1 MLELIGS
8 AVLIWVI
15 FRALDSLFSGKQ
27 KLPDLKPGEFIIQ
40 TKSGEHYIVRDAP
53 EEEQSQ
59 EEGQPA
65 NVVRFPGADRKI
77 DSHRVSF
84 RRNFAGESA

>member
-8 AVLIWVI
+8 AILIWAI

-40 TKSGEHYIVRDAP
+40 TKSGEHYIVRDVP

-59 EEGQPA
+59 EEDRPA
-65 NVVRFPGADRKI
+65 NVVRFPGGGRQ
-77 DSHRVSF
+77 
-84 RRNFAGESA
+84 G

>member
-8 AVLIWVI
+8 AILIWVI

-40 TKSGEHYIVRDAP
+40 TKSGEHYIVRDVP

-59 EEGQPA
+59 EEYRPA
-65 NVVRFPGADRKI
+65 NVVMFPGGGRQ
-77 DSHRVSF
+77 
-84 RRNFAGESA
+84 G